1 METMKLGVVV
11 AVEGD
16 IAEIAMYSMANDSVI
31 LWNGELLNGPRVGS
45 YITILQG
52 NVKIITKV
60 ISEKIIDQQN
70 TIKSNEFDNRF
81 SKNSINRIIKVK
93 TTGVVKGDRFEITTK
108 YIPMIGDI
116 ASITNGEEV
125 GVIYSTSDDPAE
137 TIIVGESIFG
147 NYTIQLPVNK
157 FFASHIGIF
166 GNTGSGKSNTLH
178 KIYMELFKFSCGV
191 LQKSKFVVIDF
202 NGEYAHSESFGR
214 GESEK
219 RIYNIS
225 TRSSS
230 RSSDRIPISRE
241 YLYDPEILSILFDA
255 RPATQVPFL
264 RKSINKYNEIMKDS
278 GSYGDLNY
286 GNYILGTFKKIL
298 VSRGTV
304 NDNAFDNWIE
314 AYKKYF
320 KLAGLDGE
328 YNCDNI
334 FDKITPGPN
343 NSYMIGTD
351 YINSGSCSR
360 DMQWQDEP
368 KVAESLEEILSTI
381 SDIQKIAMILEFA
394 KVHSTAWGKVNS
406 EHLNP
411 LFNRISS
418 SLKSLEKVIEIVE
431 NPIGNIEP
439 VTIIN
444 LLHVNQEIKR
454 LIPMMFSKMIYDAQK
469 HDISKCSGD
478 ITSTIHLIID
488 EAHNILNDSQQR
500 NGDSWQDYRLF
511 LFEEII
517 KEGRKFGFY
526 LTLSSQRPA
535 DISETILSQ
544 VHNYFIH
551 RLVNERDLRMLENT
565 MPTLDAQSYKTIP
578 SLGQGECII
587 TGNAV
592 AVPIFTKINW
602 QEEDPRPKS
611 DDVVLTDIW
620 NNHSSSAPDSDDI
633 FDLL

>member
-1 METMKLGVVV
+1 MKLGVVV

-93 TTGVVKGDRFEITTK
+93 TIGVVKGDRFEITTK

-116 ASITNGEEV
+116 ASITNGEEI
-125 GVIYSTSDDPAE
+125 GAIYSTSNNLTEAI
-137 TIIVGESIFG
+137 TIGESIFE
-147 NYTIQLPVNK
+147 NYTIQLPINK

-178 KIYMELFKFSCGV
+178 KLYMELFKFPCAV

-202 NGEYAHSESFGR
+202 NGEYAHSESFGCE
-214 GESEK
+214 ESQK

-230 RSSDRIPISRE
+230 RSSDRIPISKE

-264 RKSINKYNEIMKDS
+264 RKSINKYNEKMKVGELQGNLD
-278 GSYGDLNY
+278 YGK
-286 GNYILGTFKKIL
+286 YILGTFKKIL

-320 KLAGLDGE
+320 KLAGVDGE
-328 YNCDNI
+328 YNCDKI

-351 YINSGSCSR
+351 YINSGSSSR
-360 DMQWQDEP
+360 DIQWQDEP

-394 KVHSTAWGKVNS
+394 KVHNTAWGKVNS

-431 NPIGNIEP
+431 NPIHNIKSI
-439 VTIIN
+439 TIIN

-469 HDISKCSGD
+469 YDISKLSGD

-578 SLGQGECII
+578 SLGRGECII

-592 AVPIFTKINW
+592 AVPLFTKINW

-611 DDVVLTDIW
+611 DDIILTELW
-620 NNHSSSAPDSDDI
+620 GKGK
-633 FDLL
+633 

>member
-93 TTGVVKGDRFEITTK
+93 TIGVVKGDRFEITTK

-116 ASITNGEEV
+116 ASITNGEEI
-125 GVIYSTSDDPAE
+125 GAIYSTSNNLTEAI
-137 TIIVGESIFG
+137 TIGESIFE
-147 NYTIQLPVNK
+147 NYTIQLPINK

-178 KIYMELFKFSCGV
+178 KLYMELFKFPCAV

-202 NGEYAHSESFGR
+202 NGEYAHSESFGCE
-214 GESEK
+214 ESQK

-230 RSSDRIPISRE
+230 RSSDRIPISKE

-264 RKSINKYNEIMKDS
+264 RKSINKYNEKMKVGELQGNLD
-278 GSYGDLNY
+278 YGK
-286 GNYILGTFKKIL
+286 YILGTFKKIL

-320 KLAGLDGE
+320 KLAGVDRE
-328 YNCDNI
+328 YNCDKI

-351 YINSGSCSR
+351 YINSGSSSR
-360 DMQWQDEP
+360 DIQWQDEP

-394 KVHSTAWGKVNS
+394 KVHNTAWGKVNS

-431 NPIGNIEP
+431 NPIHNIKSI
-439 VTIIN
+439 TIIN

-469 HDISKCSGD
+469 YDISKLYGD

-578 SLGQGECII
+578 SLGRGECII

-592 AVPIFTKINW
+592 AVPLFTKINW

-611 DDVVLTDIW
+611 DDIILTELW
-620 NNHSSSAPDSDDI
+620 GKGK
-633 FDLL
+633 

>member
-93 TTGVVKGDRFEITTK
+93 TTGVIKGDRFEITTK

-116 ASITNGEEV
+116 ASITNGEEI
-125 GVIYSTSDDPAE
+125 GAIYSTSNNLTEAI
-137 TIIVGESIFG
+137 TIGESIFE
-147 NYTIQLPVNK
+147 NYTIQLPINN

-230 RSSDRIPISRE
+230 RSSDRIPISKE

-286 GNYILGTFKKIL
+286 GKYIFGTLKKIL
-298 VSRGTV
+298 VSRGSA
-304 NDNAFDNWIE
+304 NDNAFDNWVE
-314 AYKKYF
+314 TYKKYVD
-320 KLAGLDGE
+320 LAGLDQNLNFYEKLISIKPRG
-328 YNCDNI
+328 
-334 FDKITPGPN
+334 N
-343 NSYMIGTD
+343 NSYETENGFS
-351 YINSGSCSR
+351 NSGGSSGS
-360 DMQWQDEP
+360 MKLGFDEGL
-368 KVAESLEEILSTI
+368 VDSMCNILSTI
-381 SDIQKIAMILEFA
+381 DDIQKIAMILEFA
-394 KVHSTAWGKVNS
+394 KVHNTAWGKVNS

-431 NPIGNIEP
+431 NPIHNIKSI
-439 VTIIN
+439 TIIN

-469 HDISKCSGD
+469 YNISKCSGY

-551 RLVNERDLRMLENT
+551 RLINERDLRMLENT

>member
-93 TTGVVKGDRFEITTK
+93 TIGVVKGDRFEITTK

-116 ASITNGEEV
+116 ASITNGEEI
-125 GVIYSTSDDPAE
+125 GAIYSTSNNLTEAI
-137 TIIVGESIFG
+137 TIGESIFE
-147 NYTIQLPVNK
+147 NYTIQLPINK

-178 KIYMELFKFSCGV
+178 KLYMELFKFPCAV

-202 NGEYAHSESFGR
+202 NGEYAHSESFGCE
-214 GESEK
+214 ESQK

-230 RSSDRIPISRE
+230 RSSDRIPISKE

-264 RKSINKYNEIMKDS
+264 RKSINKYNEKMKVGELQGNLD
-278 GSYGDLNY
+278 YGK
-286 GNYILGTFKKIL
+286 YILGTFKKIL

-320 KLAGLDGE
+320 KLAGVDRE
-328 YNCDNI
+328 YNCDKI

-351 YINSGSCSR
+351 YINSGSSSR
-360 DMQWQDEP
+360 DIQWQDEP

-394 KVHSTAWGKVNS
+394 KVHNTAWGKVNS

-431 NPIGNIEP
+431 NPIHNIKSI
-439 VTIIN
+439 TIIN

-469 HDISKCSGD
+469 YDISKLSGD

-578 SLGQGECII
+578 SLGRGECII

-592 AVPIFTKINW
+592 AVPLFTKINW

-611 DDVVLTDIW
+611 DDIILTELW
-620 NNHSSSAPDSDDI
+620 GKGK
-633 FDLL
+633 